1 MNNLIIAC
9 RPKQWIKNL
18 LVFAVPLAS
27 GDLLDRE
34 VFMKTVISAVAFTAI
49 SAATYLFNDISDVEE
64 DRLHSTKKLRPI
76 AAGTLTIGSARLVSG
91 VLILLSIGLV
101 AGVGAWN
108 LGLVLFGYSL
118 LQVMYQGFL
127 KKTALFDLVAV
138 AAGFLLRAVAGG
150 VASAILI
157 SPWFLTVTF
166 CAALFMISGKRYSE
180 LINQGST
187 KGTRSALLKYSEQYL
202 RLIWTSS
209 MVMTIVFY
217 LLWSVEIGSK
227 GNGWLV
233 LSTSIPFAL
242 AILLYAQH
250 VDGGKA
256 ESPENVVFDDRRIQL
271 MGGIWIILFALQA
284 GV

>member
-34 VFMKTVISAVAFTAI
+34 VFVKTVISAVAFTAI
-49 SAATYLFNDISDVEE
+49 SAATYLVNDISDIDE
-64 DRLHSTKKLRPI
+64 DRLHSTKKMRPI
-76 AAGTLTIGSARLVSG
+76 AAGTLTIGSARLAIG
-91 VLILLSIGLV
+91 VLILLCIGLV

-118 LQVMYQGFL
+118 LQVMYQGVL

-187 KGTRSALLKYSEQYL
+187 KGTRSALLQYSEQYL

-227 GNGWLV
+227 GNSWLV

-250 VDGGKA
+250 VDSGNA
-256 ESPENVVFDDRRIQL
+256 ESPEDVVFDDRRIQL

>member
-34 VFMKTVISAVAFTAI
+34 VFMKTLISAVAFTAI

-91 VLILLSIGLV
+91 VLVLLCIGLV

-202 RLIWTSS
+202 HLIWTSS

>member
-34 VFMKTVISAVAFTAI
+34 VFMKTIISAVAFTAI

-91 VLILLSIGLV
+91 VLVLLCIGLV
-101 AGVGAWN
+101 ASVGAWN

-187 KGTRSALLKYSEQYL
+187 NGTRSALLKYSEQYL
-202 RLIWTSS
+202 HLIWTSS

>member
-34 VFMKTVISAVAFTAI
+34 VFVKTVISAVAFTAI

-91 VLILLSIGLV
+91 VLVLLSIGLV

-202 RLIWTSS
+202 HLIWTSS

>member
-91 VLILLSIGLV
+91 VLVLLSIGLV
-101 AGVGAWN
+101 AGIGAWN

>member
-1 MNNLIIAC
+1 MNDLIIAC

-34 VFMKTVISAVAFTAI
+34 VFVKTVISAVAFTAI

-76 AAGTLTIGSARLVSG
+76 AAGTLTIGSARLATG
-91 VLILLSIGLV
+91 VLILLCIGLV

-108 LGLVLFGYSL
+108 LGFVLFGYSL

-180 LINQGST
+180 MINQGST

>member
-34 VFMKTVISAVAFTAI
+34 VFMKTLISAVAFTAI

-91 VLILLSIGLV
+91 VLVLLCIGLV
-101 AGVGAWN
+101 ASVGAWN

-202 RLIWTSS
+202 HLIWTSS

>member
-91 VLILLSIGLV
+91 VLVLLCIGLV
-101 AGVGAWN
+101 ASVGAWN

-138 AAGFLLRAVAGG
+138 AAGFVLRAVAGG
-150 VASAILI
+150 VTSAILI

-202 RLIWTSS
+202 HLIWTSS

>member
-34 VFMKTVISAVAFTAI
+34 VFVKTVISAVAFTAI

-91 VLILLSIGLV
+91 VLVLLCIGLV

-202 RLIWTSS
+202 HLIWTSS

>member
-49 SAATYLFNDISDVEE
+49 SAAAYLFNDISDVEE

-91 VLILLSIGLV
+91 VLVLLCIGLV

-202 RLIWTSS
+202 HLIWTSS

>member
-34 VFMKTVISAVAFTAI
+34 VFMKTIISAVAFTAI

-91 VLILLSIGLV
+91 VLVLLCIGLV

-187 KGTRSALLKYSEQYL
+187 NGTRSALLKYSEQYL
-202 RLIWTSS
+202 HLIWTSS

>member
-34 VFMKTVISAVAFTAI
+34 VFMKTLISAVAFTAI

-91 VLILLSIGLV
+91 VLVLLCIGLV

-202 RLIWTSS
+202 HLIWTSS

-227 GNGWLV
+227 GNSWLV

>member
-91 VLILLSIGLV
+91 VLVLLSIGLV

-108 LGLVLFGYSL
+108 LGLVLIGYSL
-118 LQVMYQGFL
+118 LQVLYQGFL

-180 LINQGST
+180 LISQGST

>member
-34 VFMKTVISAVAFTAI
+34 VFMKTIISAVAFTAI

-91 VLILLSIGLV
+91 VLVLLSIGLV

-187 KGTRSALLKYSEQYL
+187 NGTRSALLKYSEQYL
-202 RLIWTSS
+202 HLIWTSS

>member
-34 VFMKTVISAVAFTAI
+34 VFMKTIISAVAFTAI

-91 VLILLSIGLV
+91 VLVLLCIGLV

-202 RLIWTSS
+202 HLIWTSS

>member
-91 VLILLSIGLV
+91 VLVLLCIGLV

-150 VASAILI
+150 IASAILI

-202 RLIWTSS
+202 HLIWTSS

>member
-91 VLILLSIGLV
+91 VLVLLCIGLV

-202 RLIWTSS
+202 HLIWTSS

>member
-34 VFMKTVISAVAFTAI
+34 VFLKTVISAFAFTAI

-91 VLILLSIGLV
+91 VLVLLSIGLV

-187 KGTRSALLKYSEQYL
+187 KGTRSALLQYSVQYL

-227 GNGWLV
+227 GNSWLV
-233 LSTSIPFAL
+233 LSTSIPFAF

-250 VDGGKA
+250 VDGGNA
-256 ESPENVVFDDRRIQL
+256 ESPEDVVFDDRKIQL
-271 MGGIWIILFALQA
+271 MGILWVILFSVHVGL
-284 GV
+284 

>member
-1 MNNLIIAC
+1 
-9 RPKQWIKNL
+9 
-18 LVFAVPLAS
+18 
-27 GDLLDRE
+27 
-34 VFMKTVISAVAFTAI
+34 
-49 SAATYLFNDISDVEE
+49 
-64 DRLHSTKKLRPI
+64 
-76 AAGTLTIGSARLVSG
+76 LTIGSARLASG
-91 VLILLSIGLV
+91 VLVLLSIGLV
-101 AGVGAWN
+101 AGVRAWN

-187 KGTRSALLKYSEQYL
+187 KGTRSALLQYSVQYL

-227 GNGWLV
+227 GNSWLV
-233 LSTSIPFAL
+233 LSTSIPFAF

-250 VDGGKA
+250 VDGGNA
-256 ESPENVVFDDRRIQL
+256 ESPEDVVFDDRKIQL
-271 MGGIWIILFALQA
+271 MGILWVILFSVHVGL
-284 GV
+284 

>member
-91 VLILLSIGLV
+91 VLVLLSIGLV

-118 LQVMYQGFL
+118 LQVMYQGLL

-180 LINQGST
+180 LINQGSP

>member
-34 VFMKTVISAVAFTAI
+34 VFMKTIISAVAFTAI

-91 VLILLSIGLV
+91 VLVLLCIGLV
-101 AGVGAWN
+101 ASVGAWN

-202 RLIWTSS
+202 HLIWTSS

>member
-34 VFMKTVISAVAFTAI
+34 VFMKTLISAVAFTAI

-91 VLILLSIGLV
+91 VLVLLCIGLV

-180 LINQGST
+180 MINQGST
-187 KGTRSALLKYSEQYL
+187 KGTRSALLQYSEQYL
-202 RLIWTSS
+202 HLIWTSS